1 MLRSTLCLCSGHPRL
16 RHGLAKREE
25 LRSGCTGIVLS
36 DTSQVSATKKVNRA
50 GTSDLITADP
60 KMKGTKQ
67 HESCFVTGGA
77 AVSCK

>member
-36 DTSQVSATKKVNRA
+36 DTSQVSATKKSQQSGYLRSNNRRPENER
-50 GTSDLITADP
+50 D
-60 KMKGTKQ
+60 K
-67 HESCFVTGGA
+67 A
-77 AVSCK
+77 A